1 MNMGHAITATQKTVE
16 SPFAMLWCD
25 GYGAT
30 LSTILVSTVAAK
42 TVSKVISELNGK
54 LSGMPSMFLPLGFSL
69 CI

>member
-1 MNMGHAITATQKTVE
+1 MGHVITATQKTVDD
-16 SPFAMLWCD
+16 PFAMLWCD
-25 GYGAT
+25 GCGAT
-30 LSTILVSTVAAK
+30 LSIILVSTVAAK

>member
-16 SPFAMLWCD
+16 SPFTVPWCD

-30 LSTILVSTVAAK
+30 LSTILVTTVAAK
-42 TVSKVISELNGK
+42 TVSKVISELNEK